1 MNFLNNTMGRTIDF
15 GLYYYLLVFVFIIFH
30 FFFFLFKHKGCSL
43 LPLVRYA
50 SLHLNTLSP
59 LEWILSSQKKHEAGD
74 VISGVILSK
83 EMF

>member
-1 MNFLNNTMGRTIDF
+1 MNFLNNTMGRTIHF

-30 FFFFLFKHKGCSL
+30 FFSYLNIKVAVSL

-50 SLHLNTLSP
+50 PLHLNTLSP
-59 LEWILSSQKKHEAGD
+59 LEWILSSQKEHEAGD